1 MLEICLR
8 SNFAG
13 TESFRLYSE
22 TFVGTKG
29 LVQEWVDE
37 GQSLFQPLLHGVADV
52 SVSPFAL
59 DKLFKLFR
67 IFSII
72 VAICVAFIRQAP
84 DSMITLEEKAKFLRY
99 SAKNLG
105 ATALCLSGGASFGY
119 CKFRFTISSCSSG
132 DLPGV
137 TP

>member
-37 GQSLFQPLLHGVADV
+37 GMDRSQCLNSSDQLADLLQTQWQSASLSF
-52 SVSPFAL
+52 
-59 DKLFKLFR
+59 DKPP
-67 IFSII
+67 II
-72 VAICVAFIRQAP
+72 
-84 DSMITLEEKAKFLRY
+84 
-99 SAKNLG
+99 
-105 ATALCLSGGASFGY
+105 
-119 CKFRFTISSCSSG
+119 
-132 DLPGV
+132 
-137 TP
+137 